1 MHVYHQCIYWQL
13 MKTLHMFLVQANKRL
28 SQAEKELAKAFEH
41 ARGVAER
48 RSHKEE
54 L

>member
-1 MHVYHQCIYWQL
+1 MSWLSTQCIAL
-13 MKTLHMFLVQANKRL
+13 QANKRL

-41 ARGVAER
+41 ARGVADS
-48 RSHKEE
+48 RSKKQE